1 MMQSPTSDAGAP
13 PRTFTAEQANRM
25 LPLVGR
31 IVRDVVAGYRRW
43 QDLVSAFELAAARSR
58 ADDPDP
64 DAVLLQR
71 EAQLAA
77 AEIEGFLAELDALGV
92 QCKSPDVGLVDFPT
106 EHDGRTVY
114 LCWRLGEPSVQY
126 WHEVDAGYAG
136 RRPLTQLAAR

>member
-1 MMQSPTSDAGAP
+1 MTQSQTPDAGP
-13 PRTFTAEQANRM
+13 PVRHFTAEQADRM

-31 IVRDVVAGYRRW
+31 IVTDVVAGYRRW
-43 QDLVSAFELAAARSR
+43 QDLVSAFELAAVRST
-58 ADDPDP
+58 ADHPDP

-106 EHDGRTVY
+106 EHEGRTVY

-126 WHEVDAGYAG
+126 WHEIDAGYAG
-136 RRPLTQLAAR
+136 RRPLTLLAAR